1 MMRATEKNMQDSIM
15 GRRDC
20 NDDLRE
26 FFDDRMKG
34 MYGSE
39 YQLKFSSQIRD
50 TSYRK
55 EQRMMELIRSATLA
69 GDKEKL
75 KMLQQFGD
83 TGFSDGKPLL
93 FSWL

>member
-1 MMRATEKNMQDSIM
+1 MQDSIM

-20 NDDLRE
+20 NDELRD
-26 FFDDRMKG
+26 FFDDRMKSI
-34 MYGSE
+34 YDSE
-39 YQLKFSSQIRD
+39 YQLKFSSQIHD

-75 KMLQQFGD
+75 KMLQEFGD
-83 TGFSDGKPLL
+83 TGISDGTNMLI
-93 FSWL
+93 